1 MNCLSR
7 LHPHFI
13 LICFHSGFFILFSS
27 YTRTQEDMRSAWN
40 EIGRQVT
47 RQLLSRITRK
57 SGRLLWNGAPDATVA
72 LQVTSGLF
80 SGPPSR
86 FSRFMRG
93 SVATPWQ
100 SFPVAGHAVT
110 LPSYLSATIETELSQ
125 ELLHSEGTA
134 KSPSLVTGLRV
145 ITRNTWYGRS
155 LYEVLMAY
163 I

>member
-57 SGRLLWNGAPDATVA
+57 SGRLLWNGAPDATIA

-110 LPSYLSATIETELSQ
+110 LQVTSVPLSKLNYLRSYFTLKVPPSRR
-125 ELLHSEGTA
+125 H
-134 KSPSLVTGLRV
+134 
-145 ITRNTWYGRS
+145 
-155 LYEVLMAY
+155 
-163 I
+163 

>member
-1 MNCLSR
+1 
-7 LHPHFI
+7 
-13 LICFHSGFFILFSS
+13 
-27 YTRTQEDMRSAWN
+27 
-40 EIGRQVT
+40 
-47 RQLLSRITRK
+47 
-57 SGRLLWNGAPDATVA
+57 
-72 LQVTSGLF
+72 
-80 SGPPSR
+80 
-86 FSRFMRG
+86 MRG